1 MGSDTTLVVGLF
13 FVILSIPALISAFSS
28 GQPLRRATAFIAL
41 GGALIAY
48 AAATNPVG
56 YRAEDVPEVVLRVIA
71 HFIR

>member
-1 MGSDTTLVVGLF
+1 MGSDITLVVGLF

-41 GGALIAY
+41 GSALIAY
-48 AAATNPVG
+48 AAVTNPVG
-56 YRAEDVPEVVLRVIA
+56 YRAEDVPEVVMRVIA